1 MNIHLS
7 VPTSEHWYRVARQK
21 SLARDRRPHALVV
34 DDVPDIT
41 HLVGL
46 MVEHAGYEITEAFSA
61 PEALLAA
68 RAQAF
73 ALIVSDVAMPVM
85 DGYELAKE
93 LRRLPEYCNVPMI
106 AVTSFDSHEDRARAF
121 AAGFTAHLRKP
132 IDPVALNDLIMSLE
146 S

>member
-1 MNIHLS
+1 MNTHLS
-7 VPTSEHWYRVARQK
+7 LPTTGHWHRVARHNPRGPVPK
-21 SLARDRRPHALVV
+21 PNALVV

-41 HLVGL
+41 HLLGL

-68 RAQAF
+68 RAQPF

-93 LRRLPEYCNVPMI
+93 LRRLPEYSDVPMI
-106 AVTSFDSHEDRARAF
+106 AVTSFDSHEERARAL

-132 IDPVALNDLIMSLE
+132 IDPVALNDLIVRLE